1 MAAITIENVP
11 PNVSQEELML
21 LLKEYEPTKAV
32 ISANS
37 CVVNI
42 FFRKEINARNAL
54 KINNMEIQQKKL
66 TAYWANEYLQKT
78 AQYSTSES
86 VGNLNCSEKLLT
98 EKPTEINES
107 SYTRTKKNIEA
118 IFIPRLIKSENIT
131 TAKGHEISVI
141 PNSTPLPIQRKN
153 KKNCN
158 YYYHHNHFRI
168 KEKNH

>member
-1 MAAITIENVP
+1 MLEMPLKSITWKFNRRSLLPIG
-11 PNVSQEELML
+11 LMSIY
-21 LLKEYEPTKAV
+21 K
-32 ISANS
+32 
-37 CVVNI
+37 
-42 FFRKEINARNAL
+42 
-54 KINNMEIQQKKL
+54 
-66 TAYWANEYLQKT
+66 KT

-153 KKNCN
+153 KK
-158 YYYHHNHFRI
+158 I
-168 KEKNH
+168 VITTTTTTTSELKKKKNH